1 VQFKDRDKAMATT
14 SEPISITD
22 FTERRKQI
30 RQKLRIKFFQ
40 HIWQFLFISGL
51 TGGMLWVATLPDW
64 TLRSANQVD
73 IEGNRLLTQEALKQ
87 LVPVAYP
94 QSIFQVQPGAIAA
107 KLEASAPVRSVVVTR
122 TLFPARITIQVQER
136 DPVAKAEI
144 DGQMGLVDADGAWMP
159 FKSYPTK
166 FEKPELTVLGLNK
179 RVLPLW
185 PSAYHQISQRRIK
198 ISQVD
203 WRDETNLIL
212 KTELGKVHC
221 GLYSSTEFAK
231 QLETL
236 ERLRPLPQ
244 KLKSQSFAYIDLTN
258 ALSPILEMK
267 SPTRLHLPETKQ

>member
-1 VQFKDRDKAMATT
+1 MATT

-22 FTERRKQI
+22 FTERRKQL
-30 RQKLRIKFFQ
+30 RHKLRVKFLQ

-64 TLRSANQVD
+64 ILRSANQVD
-73 IEGNRLLTQEALKQ
+73 IEGNRLLTRESLQK

-94 QSIFQVQPGAIAA
+94 QSIFQVQPVAIAA
-107 KLEASAPVRSVVVTR
+107 KLEATAPVRSVIVTR

-136 DPVAKAEI
+136 DPVAKAEV

-159 FKSYPTK
+159 IKSYPINMK
-166 FEKPELTVLGLNK
+166 KPELTVLGLNK
-179 RVLPLW
+179 RVLQHW
-185 PSAYHQISQRRIK
+185 PSAYRQISQRRVK
-198 ISQVD
+198 VSQVD

-221 GLYSSTEFAK
+221 GLFSSTEFAK

-236 ERLRPLPQ
+236 ERLHPLPQ
-244 KLKSQSFAYIDLTN
+244 KLKSQAFAYIDLTN
-258 ALSPILEMK
+258 ASSPILEMK
-267 SPTRLHLPETKQ
+267 SPSRLRLPETKQ